1 MTREDGA
8 DMTGR
13 NAKSSSVDA
22 VDEFDPVPLF
32 AALAD
37 RTRLRLINLMRDS
50 EVCVC
55 FFVDVLESLQPRIS
69 RHLAFLRR
77 AGVVAAR
84 RDGKW
89 MHYRLVQP
97 RHPHAQRILQDVLA
111 SLNDDPEMR
120 DDFEKLK
127 NITSATLRPVQI
139 QAVTRAT
146 HFVERES

>member
-1 MTREDGA
+1 MSRRD
-8 DMTGR
+8 R
-13 NAKSSSVDA
+13 RSSSLDA
-22 VDEFDPVPLF
+22 VDEFDPVGLF

-77 AGVVAAR
+77 AGIVASR

-97 RHPHAQRILQDVLA
+97 RHPHAQRILEDLLA

-120 DDFEKLK
+120 GDFEKLK
-127 NITSATLRPVQI
+127 SITSATLRPVQI
-139 QAVTRAT
+139 QAVTHAT
-146 HFVERES
+146 QLVERD

>member
-1 MTREDGA
+1 MDEEMTRSDG
-8 DMTGR
+8 D
-13 NAKSSSVDA
+13 SSSLNA
-22 VDEFDPVPLF
+22 VDDFDPVRLF

-37 RTRLRLINLMRDS
+37 RTRLRLINLMRET

-77 AGVVAAR
+77 AGIVAAR

-111 SLNDDPEMR
+111 SLNEDPEMR

-127 NITSATLRPVQI
+127 SITSATLRPIQI
-139 QAVTRAT
+139 QVVTRAT
-146 HFVERES
+146 PFIERDS

>member
-1 MTREDGA
+1 MSPRD
-8 DMTGR
+8 R
-13 NAKSSSVDA
+13 KSPSLDA
-22 VDEFDPVPLF
+22 VDEFDAVRLF

-55 FFVDVLESLQPRIS
+55 FFVDVLESLQPKIS

-77 AGVVAAR
+77 AGIVAAR

-97 RHPHAQRILQDVLA
+97 RYPHAQRILQDVLA

-127 NITSATLRPVQI
+127 SITSASLRPVQI
-139 QAVTRAT
+139 QAITRAT
-146 HFVERES
+146 PFIERDS